1 MLKTNND
8 DGDDDIGAAEC
19 IWVIDCDCICD
30 TYDDD
35 YIPSR

>member
-1 MLKTNND
+1 MLYSKTHND
-8 DGDDDIGAAEC
+8 DGDDDIGAVEC
-19 IWVIDCDCICD
+19 ILEIYCD